1 MNPFGMPLEKNKK
14 IAIICPHP
22 LGVAPGQRLKYEQ
35 YFDHWR
41 MHGYDVEIFPFQSMR
56 FWNIN
61 PKNGFI
67 LEKIFWTI
75 IGYFQRFLLLFKL
88 WKYDVVYV
96 FLWVTPFGP
105 PIFEWLVCKIS
116 KKIIFD
122 IDDLVFMGNASAA
135 NSWVSRLKGRQ
146 KPIYLMKHADHVIT
160 CTPFLD
166 TFVRQYN
173 SHTTDISSTICTQSY
188 QVANTYQNDHKIVL
202 GWSGSHSTSKYLLL
216 LYPMLLALRQK
227 YEFKLIAMGVPAD
240 FKMEGLDLEI
250 IPWSEENEIPT
261 LQRFDIGL
269 YPLPNEQWVH
279 GKSGLKAI
287 QYMGVG
293 IPTVA
298 QNIGEAIQRVVLHQ
312 KNGFLVNGY
321 MEEWL
326 DALSNL
332 IENPSLRKEIGTIA
346 RAHIV
351 SHFSIEANAPLYLKV
366 IGG

>member
-1 MNPFGMPLEKNKK
+1 LKNILFLTPYPFN
-14 IAIICPHP
+14 
-22 LGVAPGQRLKYEQ
+22 VAPSQRLKFEQ
-35 YFDHWR
+35 YYPAIQKA
-41 MHGYDVEIFPFQSMR
+41 GYEIDQNAFISID
-56 FWNIN
+56 FWN
-61 PKNGFI
+61 FI
-67 LEKIFWTI
+67 YKKGNTLKKIQYTLYAYLKRALILFTI
-75 IGYFQRFLLLFKL
+75 P
-88 WKYDVVYV
+88 KYDLIYIH
-96 FLWVTPFGP
+96 LWVTPFGP
-105 PIFEWLVCKIS
+105 PIFEWVVRKLAR
-116 KKIIFD
+116 KIIYD
-122 IDDLVFMGNASAA
+122 IDDLVYLKTNTHEKGLSKF
-135 NSWVSRLKGRQ
+135 LKGRQ

>member
-1 MNPFGMPLEKNKK
+1 
-14 IAIICPHP
+14 
-22 LGVAPGQRLKYEQ
+22 
-35 YFDHWR
+35 
-41 MHGYDVEIFPFQSMR
+41 
-56 FWNIN
+56 
-61 PKNGFI
+61 
-67 LEKIFWTI
+67 
-75 IGYFQRFLLLFKL
+75 
-88 WKYDVVYV
+88 
-96 FLWVTPFGP
+96 
-105 PIFEWLVCKIS
+105 
-116 KKIIFD
+116 
-122 IDDLVFMGNASAA
+122 
-135 NSWVSRLKGRQ
+135 
-146 KPIYLMKHADHVIT
+146 
-160 CTPFLD
+160 
-166 TFVRQYN
+166 
-173 SHTTDISSTICTQSY
+173 
-188 QVANTYQNDHKIVL
+188 
-202 GWSGSHSTSKYLLL
+202 
-216 LYPMLLALRQK
+216 
-227 YEFKLIAMGVPAD
+227 
-240 FKMEGLDLEI
+240 
-250 IPWSEENEIPT
+250 
-261 LQRFDIGL
+261 L